1 MNLFQRINIVL
12 LVCLVAPAVI
22 AQAPLQE
29 TRSTLEKWV
38 ETRGLISKTGSDWQA
53 DKEALQ
59 QTIALYE
66 RELQSIDSQM
76 TKVSTNN
83 SQVLKEMAEA
93 EASKKTSTAAIEQ
106 ARQFAVEFEAKLK
119 QFLPLL
125 PAPVQD
131 LVKKDVA
138 RMPANP
144 ADTKMLAAERVQ
156 VCVGILNEIDKF
168 NNAVSLFSEKR
179 KNEKGDEV
187 AVETVYVGLGAAYF
201 VNESNDF
208 AGIGVPGT
216 DGWVWTPKPGL
227 APTVRQAIKIYRSE
241 HSPAF
246 VRLPVAV
253 N

>member
-1 MNLFQRINIVL
+1 MKLLSWINALACGFL
-12 LVCLVAPAVI
+12 LAPAAF
-22 AQAPLQE
+22 AQAQLQE
-29 TRSTLEKWV
+29 TRSALEKWV
-38 ETRGLISKTGSDWQA
+38 ETRGLISKTRIDWQA
-53 DKEALQ
+53 DKESLQ

-66 RELQSIDSQM
+66 RELQSIDAQM
-76 TKVSTNN
+76 GKVSTNN
-83 SQVLKEMAEA
+83 TQALKEMTEA
-93 EASKKTSTAAIEQ
+93 EASKKTSTDAIER
-106 ARQFAVEFEAKLK
+106 ARQFTAEFEAKLK
-119 QFLPLL
+119 QVLPQF

-144 ADTKMLAAERVQ
+144 ADTRMLAAERVQ

-201 VNESNDF
+201 VNEANDF
-208 AGIGVPGT
+208 AGIGVPGAG
-216 DGWVWTPKPGL
+216 GWVWTPKPGL
-227 APTVRQAIKIYRSE
+227 APTIRQAIKIYRSE